1 MRILLAIAN
10 SIEKLIAIGDSIV
23 EAQAV
28 QDALAF
34 ANPGQRRFYELPPVN
49 ALEKLLLRLILPRA
63 LFERIQWTPFGAIY
77 LARKDHELA

>member
-1 MRILLAIAN
+1 MRKLLAIVQG
-10 SIEKLIAIGDSIV
+10 IE

-28 QDALAF
+28 QQALAF

-49 ALEKLLLRLILPRA
+49 ALEKLLLRLILPRE
-63 LFERIQWTPFGAIY
+63 LFERIEWTPYGAIY